1 MKLNWVID
9 PNKGIMLA
17 YKMNGEILR
26 ADHGKPLRA
35 VVPGQIG
42 GRSVKWLK
50 RLIVTEGPSENWY
63 HIYDNRV
70 LPTMVSPEESAKD
83 STWWNDERY
92 AIYDLSTNSAIAYP
106 EHAERLHLASAL
118 ETYRAKGY
126 AYGGGGRRVTRVE
139 LSLDQGR
146 SWRLASVDYIEDRY
160 RDIEKDMY
168 GGRMDMSSRE
178 ACYCWCFWSL
188 DIPILDLADAKDIL
202 VRAMDESMNLQPKEM
217 YWSVLGM
224 MNNSWFRVAV
234 IKEGEFLRFEHPT
247 QPGLQSGGWMERVKK
262 AGGDLAD
269 GQWGEDVP
277 GIARKG
283 RIVEE
288 KRDVVMTKKDIN
300 RTITIEELRKHK
312 NEPDPWF
319 VLNGEVYEGASFLR
333 EHPGGAQSILAAAGL
348 DASDEFMAIR
358 EF

>member
-1 MKLNWVID
+1 MKLNWVMD

-17 YKMNGEILR
+17 YKMNGEMLR

-50 RLIVTEGPSENWY
+50 RLIVTEAPSDNWY
-63 HIYDNRV
+63 HVYDNRV
-70 LPTMVSPEESAKD
+70 LPTMVSPEESTKD
-83 STWWNDERY
+83 SKWWKDERY

-106 EHAERLHLASAL
+106 EHGEILHLASAL

-146 SWRLASVDYIEDRY
+146 SWRLANVDYIEDRY
-160 RDIEKDMY
+160 REIEKDVY
-168 GGRMDMSSRE
+168 GGRIDMYWRE
-178 ACYCWCFWSL
+178 TCYCWCFWSL
-188 DIPILDLADAKDIL
+188 DIPILDLASAKDIL

-224 MNNSWFRVAV
+224 MNNSWFRVAM

-247 QPGLQSGGWMERVKK
+247 QPGLQPGGWMERVKK

-269 GQWGEDVP
+269 GQWGEDMP

-283 RIVEE
+283 SIVEE
-288 KRDVVMTKKDIN
+288 ERDVVMTKKGVD
-300 RTITIEELRKHK
+300 RTIAIGELRNHKH
-312 NEPDPWF
+312 EPDPWF
-319 VLNGEVYEGASFLR
+319 VVNGEVYEGASFLR
-333 EHPGGAQSILAAAGL
+333 EHPGGAQSILGSAGL

-358 EF
+358 EY